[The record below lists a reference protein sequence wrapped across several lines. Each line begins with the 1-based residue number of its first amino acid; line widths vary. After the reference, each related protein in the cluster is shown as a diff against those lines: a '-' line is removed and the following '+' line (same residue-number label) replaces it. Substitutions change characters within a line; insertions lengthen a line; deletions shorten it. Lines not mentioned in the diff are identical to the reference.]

1 MDRRNSICLRGC
13 LAGLLAASAPHL
25 SSAAAEAGRPNILLI
40 VADDFGIGSIN
51 AYGAPASLVRTPH
64 LNRLAEEGLRFTNAG
79 APASVC
85 SPTRYAMLTG
95 RYAWRGPFPYGVHDP
110 FEPAS
115 IEAGHPT
122 VASMLKARGYRT
134 ASIGK
139 WHLGYGTPDAGQ
151 TRVDFTKRLFP
162 GPNDIGFDYHFGIPQ
177 NLDDTHRVWI
187 ENDGIY
193 GLRSPKMSPYGKSF
207 YGGAY
212 VGFDAPQRSREE
224 ALETVTVRAEEWI
237 RSECRKESAQPFF
250 LYFAPPAVH
259 HPIVPSE
266 AMRGASGCGAYG
278 DFIQDLDR
286 SVGRLIE
293 TLAYE
298 GILDDTLIIFAADNG
313 GDLPGDK
320 SKPEMQARRAGLLA
334 NGPQRGDKHTV
345 YEGGL
350 HIPLMVRWPG
360 NVAAG
365 SVSDHMVNL
374 IDLYATLADA
384 VAGTPPAENEAPDSI
399 SFLPTLLGKNQPA
412 RKPMVCGNV
421 AGILA
426 LRDGPWKY
434 IEGKFPDSLPQ
445 NDGRRRG
452 FKGEAQPALY
462 NLSDD
467 PAEERNLIAEYPE
480 KVKAMQS
487 TLDEYRAS
495 GRSR

>member
-1 MDRRNSICLRGC
+1 MNDKNLIVAGGC
-13 LAGLLAASAPHL
+13 LAGLMAASVPHL
-25 SSAAAEAGRPNILLI
+25 SSAEPQGKRPNILLI

-51 AYGAPASLVRTPH
+51 AYGAPAGLVRTPH
-64 LNRLAEEGLRFTNAG
+64 LNRLAEEGLRFTNASS
-79 APASVC
+79 PASVC

-115 IEAGHPT
+115 IEAGQST
-122 VASMLKARGYRT
+122 VASMLQSCGYRT

-151 TRVDFTKRLFP
+151 SRVDFTKRLFP

-187 ENDGIY
+187 ENDGVY
-193 GLRSPKMSPYGKSF
+193 GLRSDKVSPYGRSF

-212 VGFDAPQRSREE
+212 EGFDAPQRSREE
-224 ALETVTVRAEEWI
+224 ALETVTVRAMDWI

-266 AMRGASGCGAYG
+266 TMRGASGCGAYG

-286 SVGRLIE
+286 SVGRLID

-298 GILDDTLIIFAADNG
+298 GILDDTLVIFAADNG
-313 GDLPGDK
+313 GDIPGDQ
-320 SKPEMQARRAGLLA
+320 SKPECQARRAGLLA
-334 NGPQRGDKHTV
+334 NGPQRGDKHTI

-350 HIPLMVRWPG
+350 HIPLIVRWPG
-360 NVAAG
+360 KVAAG

-374 IDLYATLADA
+374 IDLYATVSEISGSRPL
-384 VAGTPPAENEAPDSI
+384 AENEAPDSI
-399 SFLPTLLGKNQPA
+399 SFLPTLLGKSQPA
-412 RKPMVCGNV
+412 RKPMVCNNV

-426 LRDGPWKY
+426 LRDGAWKY
-434 IEGKFPDSLPQ
+434 IEGKFPGSLPP
-445 NDGRRRG
+445 NDGRRNA
-452 FKGEAQPALY
+452 FKDEAQPALY
-462 NLSDD
+462 NLKDD

-480 KVKAMQS
+480 KVKAMQKK
-487 TLDEYRAS
+487 LDDYRVA